1 MSGKK
6 QDKRSSLIIDILGY
20 LAVFYF
26 TAVIGESYLLI
37 KYNLI
42 YLSLGHT
49 MPVGEKVKP
58 WYTFMLSLYLPFS
71 YISITSVH
79 NMLQINWILSCCFRC
94 RRKFASSS
102 YIQGSFSLVSASLVS
117 LINLV
122 KQGTRQSFI
131 CSLKI

>member
-1 MSGKK
+1 MMSGKK

-79 NMLQINWILSCCFRC
+79 NMLQIN
-94 RRKFASSS
+94 
-102 YIQGSFSLVSASLVS
+102 
-117 LINLV
+117 
-122 KQGTRQSFI
+122 
-131 CSLKI
+131 